1 MMADIL
7 DLAPAVMLAE
17 DLTTTEVM
25 GKPPKAPL
33 IMLPIPWAFNST
45 LVLTKRFRGSI
56 LSVASMQSK
65 VSIEATMVIVIATTQ
80 TFGSPIEAKEGLINT
95 SLTSS
100 RLVGTGKLTRYA
112 ASTARGLPV
121 R

>member
-17 DLTTTEVM
+17 DLTTTEVI
-25 GKPPKAPL
+25 GKPPKTPL

-45 LVLTKRFRGSI
+45 LVFTKRFKGSI

-65 VSIEATMVIVIATTQ
+65 VSIEATMVIVTATTH
-80 TFGSPIEAKEGLINT
+80 TLGFPIDANDGLINT
-95 SLTSS
+95 SFTSS
-100 RLVGTGKLTRYA
+100 DRKSTRLN
-112 ASTARGLPV
+112 SS
-121 R
+121 